1 VKKQFPSTTIYFIRH
16 GEVFNPQSIFYG
28 RLPRFTLSVE
38 GNNQVAR
45 IIPYFANKNIYR
57 VFSSPL
63 LRARKTAEI
72 IQAGINHTPIEIS
85 ALLNE
90 VHSPYDG
97 FPISDL
103 ESKHW
108 VIYSNISSEYEQPED
123 IFKRVLKFA
132 NKIQNLYKGKEIIAV
147 THADVIVF
155 LTLWIHG
162 YKPEYKNKALIE
174 KKSIAIPFPGNAS
187 ITKTVWSEGCM
198 TPQYE
203 YISADEV

>member
-1 VKKQFPSTTIYFIRH
+1 MKNQLSSTTIYFIRH

-28 RLPRFTLSVE
+28 RLPRYTLSVE
-38 GNNQVAR
+38 GKNQVER
-45 IIPYFANKNIYR
+45 IIPYFAHKNISR

-72 IQAGINHTPIEIS
+72 IQSGINHPQTVIS
-85 ALLNE
+85 SLLNE

-108 VIYSNISSEYEQPED
+108 DIYSNISSL
-123 IFKRVLKFA
+123 KRVLLFA
-132 NKIQNLYKGKEIIAV
+132 SKIQNLNKGNEIIAV

-162 YKPEYKNKALIE
+162 YQPEYKNKALIE

-187 ITKTVWSEGCM
+187 ITKTVWSDGCM

-203 YISADEV
+203 YISADKV